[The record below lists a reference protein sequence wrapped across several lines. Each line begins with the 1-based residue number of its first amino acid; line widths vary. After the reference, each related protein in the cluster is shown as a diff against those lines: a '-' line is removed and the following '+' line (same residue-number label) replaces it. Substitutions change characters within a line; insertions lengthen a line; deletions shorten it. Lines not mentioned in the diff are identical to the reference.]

1 MNDPATIHIVD
12 DDAPF
17 RRAIARV
24 LDAAGYA
31 SRSYAS
37 AGEFLLDLD
46 ASAEGCLLLDMS
58 MPGPS
63 GLELQQ
69 ALLKR
74 GVALP
79 VVFLTGHGDIPST
92 VQAMKAGAID
102 YLTKPV
108 ERERLLAAVRAA
120 LERARFNQTER
131 ARHLDV
137 ERRFERLSRREV
149 QVMHAVVAGR
159 LNKQIADDLGMAE
172 RTVKA
177 YRAQVMR
184 KMEVRTLAELVR
196 VAQSLPAFVAKGP

>member
-1 MNDPATIHIVD
+1 MIHIVD
-12 DDAPF
+12 DDEPF
-17 RRAIARV
+17 RTAVARV
-24 LDAAGYA
+24 LNAAGYA

-46 ASAEGCLLLDMS
+46 ESRDGCLLLDMS

-69 ALLKR
+69 ALRKR
-74 GVALP
+74 GIRLP
-79 VVFLTGHGDIPST
+79 VIFLTGHGDIPTT

-108 ERERLLAAVRAA
+108 ERERLLSAIRIA
-120 LERARFNQTER
+120 LERGRSNEMDR

-137 ERRFERLSRREV
+137 ERRFERLSRREAE
-149 QVMHAVVAGR
+149 VMHGVVAGR

-177 YRAQVMR
+177 YRAQVML

-196 VAQSLPAFVAKGP
+196 VAQSLAAFDTNGN